1 MTNFT
6 QKILEKCAIFTPY
19 LTHKVQISS
28 ILFQRSEGQVA
39 DFLQEIEK
47 TSQLVTAQSQPLYTE
62 FYAKRLVEQFDLL
75 KKVVKRLQDAEKNQM
90 PRFKSNYRFAKN
102 LAYLPAC
109 KKREEYHKALRAL
122 NEKISWLIE
131 QTQQSQTAELKNHFE
146 AQIAETEYRKQK
158 CVMAIEELGGKEN

>member
-6 QKILEKCAIFTPY
+6 QRILEKCTIFAPY

-28 ILFQRSEGQVA
+28 VLFQRSEGQVA

-47 TSQLVTAQSQPLYTE
+47 TCQLVTEQSQPLYTA

-75 KKVVKRLQDAEKNQM
+75 NKVVKNLQNAKNTKM
-90 PRFKSNYRFAKN
+90 PSFKSNYRFAKN

-131 QTQQSQTAELKNHFE
+131 QAQQSQTAELKNHFE

-158 CVMAIEELGGKEN
+158 CLIAIEELSGKEN